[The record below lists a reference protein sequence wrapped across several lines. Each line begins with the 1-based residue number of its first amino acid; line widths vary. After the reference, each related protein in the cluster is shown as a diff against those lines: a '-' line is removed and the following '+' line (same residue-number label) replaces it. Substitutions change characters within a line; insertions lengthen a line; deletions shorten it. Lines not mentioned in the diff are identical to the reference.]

1 MLPDEMPPRLRT
13 LVERALAAQAESPT
27 PPLPDPEPAP
37 GETREA
43 WEGRV
48 ARARAQ
54 HDVLA
59 LEIAARY
66 GFLGDRDDPVGSITY
81 ADIPVQDGTIAAR
94 VYQPADPQDRPPA
107 IVVLHGGGWW
117 MGGGA
122 QGYRL
127 GDGTCR
133 MLCHGL
139 GAVALNVDY
148 RLAPE
153 FRFPVQLHD
162 ARDVVAWLRRG
173 DGPRVDPDRI
183 AVAGTS
189 SGGHVAAALTL
200 LLRNE
205 GEPQLALQILVA
217 PAVDLSEDP
226 AGLED
231 PHALRGIETLR
242 RYYAGDAPNR
252 AIPYLSPLRAPD
264 LRGLPPAVVV
274 TGDFDPLTAPALD
287 YVARLREAGVHV
299 DHIPVPVT
307 HTIGA
312 EEDWRAAEDR
322 ILACCRDLL

>member
-1 MLPDEMPPRLRT
+1 MVPDDMPPRLRS

-37 GETREA
+37 GETRED
-43 WEGRV
+43 WERRV
-48 ARARAQ
+48 ARVRAQ
-54 HDVLA
+54 HDALA
-59 LEIAARY
+59 LETAARY
-66 GFLGDRDDPVGSITY
+66 GFLGDRDDPVGSIGY
-81 ADIPVQDGTIAAR
+81 VDIPVEGGTIAAR
-94 VYQPADPQDRPPA
+94 VYRPIDPGDRPPA

-139 GAVALNVDY
+139 GAVVLNVDY

-173 DGPRVDPDRI
+173 AGPQVDPDRV

-189 SGGHVAAALTL
+189 SGGHLAAALTL
-200 LLRNE
+200 LLKDE
-205 GEPQLALQILVA
+205 GEQQLAMQVLVA
-217 PAVDLSEDP
+217 PAVDLAEDP

-231 PHALRGIETLR
+231 PQALRGIETLR

-264 LRGLPPAVVV
+264 LSGLPPAVVV

-287 YVARLREAGVHV
+287 YVERLREAGVRV
-299 DHIPVPVT
+299 DHVSAPVT

-312 EEDWRAAEDR
+312 QEDWRAAEEQ
-322 ILACCRDLL
+322 ILAACRELL